1 MMKMKS
7 FVRLSGIAFA
17 AAFTGLLTAC
27 GGGSQQQMGG
37 MPTEVT
43 TQKIVLGTA
52 NLDESYPASIKGKKD
67 VEIRPQVSGF
77 ITKVCVDEGQM
88 VSAGQTLFII
98 DQVQLEAAVRSAE
111 AAVVAAKSQVATAQ
125 LTANNKKS
133 LYEKNIISEYE
144 YQTAAL
150 SLESAKAALNQ
161 ANQSL

>member
-7 FVRLSGIAFA
+7 IVRLSGIAFA

-98 DQVQLEAAVRSAE
+98 DQVQLEAAVR
-111 AAVVAAKSQVATAQ
+111 
-125 LTANNKKS
+125 
-133 LYEKNIISEYE
+133 
-144 YQTAAL
+144 
-150 SLESAKAALNQ
+150 
-161 ANQSL
+161 